1 MAAEPTNKEMLRQ
14 TLDAVNKLTGVV
26 GSMPQVN
33 IHALSAQISEFM
45 IRQEEINKTVARNHE
60 VLVGN
65 GKEGLKIIVKNLVNE
80 MGAIKRITWIIA
92 GTIITGVTGF
102 LLSLIIG
109 V

>member
-1 MAAEPTNKEMLRQ
+1 MAAEPTNKELLKQ
-14 TLDAVNKLTGVV
+14 IVEAV
-26 GSMPQVN
+26 SSAPQIN
-33 IHALSAQISEFM
+33 FHAYMKRMDEFM
-45 IRQEEINKTVARNHE
+45 IRQETVNDTVARNHE

-65 GKEGLKIIVKNLVNE
+65 GKEGLKTIVMNLVNE

-102 LLSLIIG
+102 LLSIIIG